1 MPKTKNILATTKM
14 ECEAKLE
21 KLKSEIG
28 ITSLLSLY
36 VLAWR
41 NKIKKYLSFS
51 AFFSIS
57 KRSTTVF
64 LFEIIRKVAEIV
76 ITAKSAYFKHG

>member
-1 MPKTKNILATTKM
+1 MKITMPKTKNILAKTKM

-36 VLAWR
+36 
-41 NKIKKYLSFS
+41 IS
-51 AFFSIS
+51 A
-57 KRSTTVF
+57 
-64 LFEIIRKVAEIV
+64 
-76 ITAKSAYFKHG
+76 